1 MNEIDKVIFDIF
13 NERWVGE
20 GALKNIDTMKA
31 QLHKTLTDQT
41 RGYWSG
47 HTAYHL
53 AVDIGFLVD
62 GDSNTKKKLTRMGA
76 QFMNSM
82 TNDLNLRV

>member
-20 GALKNIDTMKA
+20 SVLKNIDTMKS
-31 QLHKTLTDQT
+31 QLKKTLQNQMD
-41 RGYWSG
+41 GYWSG

-62 GDSNTKKKLTRMGA
+62 GDSNTKKKLTIMGA

-82 TNDLNLRV
+82 TNDLNLRS